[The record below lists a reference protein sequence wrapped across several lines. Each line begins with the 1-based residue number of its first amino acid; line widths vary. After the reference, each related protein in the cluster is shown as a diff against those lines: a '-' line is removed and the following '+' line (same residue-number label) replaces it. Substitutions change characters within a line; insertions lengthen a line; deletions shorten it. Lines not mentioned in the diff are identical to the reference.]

1 MVLMGCIPSED
12 RWVKCPLA
20 ARQNPLYPC
29 LARDMFTSEFMFL
42 DPSVFCDGISSHS
55 VVFQLTHQFIHFD
68 FFFFSHVPKLD
79 LAYPFSERLLKFLAV
94 GRRIK

>member
-1 MVLMGCIPSED
+1 MSFGCKTEPTL
-12 RWVKCPLA
+12 PL
-20 ARQNPLYPC
+20 LC
-29 LARDMFTSEFMFL
+29 LARDMFTSEFIVL

-68 FFFFSHVPKLD
+68 FFFSHVPKLD
-79 LAYPFSERLLKFLAV
+79 LDYPFSERLLKFLAV